1 MKNPYYSIIRNAI
14 QELNDTKEGENIGS
28 TPDTVL
34 LGPESGIDSID
45 LINLIVAIEEQVN
58 TIYGQS
64 INLVSEQAMSSRLTA
79 FETVSSLTAYL
90 EELVAENKSG

>member
-1 MKNPYYSIIRNAI
+1 MENPYYIIIRNAI
-14 QELNDTKEGENIGS
+14 QELNDIRDGGNIGS

-58 TIYGQS
+58 TTYGQS
-64 INLVSEQAMSSRLTA
+64 INLVSEEAMSSHVTA
-79 FETVSSLTAYL
+79 FGTVSSLTAYL
-90 EELVAENKSG
+90 EELISGNKCT